1 MRIVIPKSK
10 NEASL
15 RIKNEQEIIGEIP
28 MAEGDAATSVKLVA
42 GVELYF
48 EEGELLVPAKFDQ
61 TDEERKANF

>member
-10 NEASL
+10 NKASL

-28 MAEGDAATSVKLVA
+28 MAEGGAATSVKLVA

-48 EEGELLVPAKFDQ
+48 EEGELHVPAQFDQ
-61 TDEERKANF
+61 TDEERKADF